1 MVTDCFRL
9 SAEVRFMKYMRTA
22 LSVLCVLLCLAA
34 AAFAAPPDEEGELSV
49 IEELAMLRGLVFER
63 AFYSVIIPAQEA
75 SVAMSKLAVR
85 GTKDLELA
93 KWAAE
98 AARTH
103 SEEVIAARKAAE
115 KLGGIEQRLYGIE
128 RREMN
133 ALMGQIA
140 TDSTYAE
147 HIARCFKWTIEAA
160 RLAVGR
166 TDDAALLYMAEKII
180 RDRTR
185 LLDDMQNWK

>member
-1 MVTDCFRL
+1 
-9 SAEVRFMKYMRTA
+9 MKRTRIA
-22 LSVLCVLLCLAA
+22 LSVLCASLCLVAA
-34 AAFAAPPDEEGELSV
+34 VFAASSGEEGELSV

-98 AARTH
+98 AARRH

-140 TDSTYAE
+140 TDGTYAE
-147 HIARCFKWTIEAA
+147 HIARCFELTIEAA

-166 TDDAALLYMAEKII
+166 TDNEALLRAAEEII

-185 LLDDMQNWK
+185 LLDDMQKWK